1 MITNISLFTNIL
13 TQEEGLYE
21 KIRDN
26 NDENALY
33 ELLFCKSI
41 SSKNYYHGAGYASEA
56 VSKNNYMKHKL
67 IDMLINEKNNLEDRL
82 LAIFNIIYDRN
93 AKEYYYTSYEYK
105 LLQQILLS
113 NWDTFLNFVKSN
125 NRKEYI
131 IKQVSYVIND
141 KEDIIEDGIF
151 NEIQVQQ
158 LELNLHN

>member
-1 MITNISLFTNIL
+1 MSNIFTNNENI
-13 TQEEGLYE
+13 GLYE
-21 KIRDN
+21 KIRVN

-41 SSKNYYHGAGYASEA
+41 SSKNYNHGAGFASEA

-67 IDMLINEKNNLEDRL
+67 IDMLIDENNKLEDRL

-93 AKEYYYTSYEYK
+93 AKEYYYNNYEYK

-113 NWDTFLNFVKSN
+113 NWEAFLNFVKSN
-125 NRKEYI
+125 NYKEYI
-131 IKQVSYVIND
+131 IKQVSYVIDD
-141 KEDIIEDGIF
+141 KEDIIEDGILT
-151 NEIQVQQ
+151 EIQVQQ